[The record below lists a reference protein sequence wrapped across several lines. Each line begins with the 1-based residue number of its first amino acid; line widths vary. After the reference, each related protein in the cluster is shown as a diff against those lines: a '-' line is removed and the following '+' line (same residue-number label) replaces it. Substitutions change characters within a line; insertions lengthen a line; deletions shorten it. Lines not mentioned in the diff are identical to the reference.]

1 MFPVKASLVWLLF
14 QKHTVQITDI
24 PPHSKK
30 LDCSSTFQA
39 TEITVAEKRQYPR
52 TTISLLNL
60 TVERIK
66 DVAILNQFNSLLT
79 LIAKLSESCHSPSKS
94 FYLFEK
100 ISIFEQPDLQYAK
113 C

>member
-1 MFPVKASLVWLLF
+1 MA
-14 QKHTVQITDI
+14 
-24 PPHSKK
+24 
-30 LDCSSTFQA
+30 A
-39 TEITVAEKRQYPR
+39 KRQYPR
-52 TTISLLNL
+52 TIILLLNL

-66 DVAILNQFNSLLT
+66 DVAILNQFNYSLLT

-100 ISIFEQPDLQYAK
+100 ISVFEQPDLQYTK